1 MGEPSASWYTPEAW
15 RWHVATRGLK
25 ALLRHCWATRTLWWK
40 LDSNQWRLHQKLKHN
55 RRKRKLLN
63 CSRRIGKTR
72 MLAQDADDF
81 AWRTPKARVVF
92 AAPTLKDLED
102 IVLEAFDEH
111 FADCPPDLQPHW
123 NVSKSRFEYPNGAR
137 IKLVGCDDRRKAN
150 RARGRAIHRVYVE
163 EAGSNP
169 VLRYLLHSVLAQ
181 ALLSTGGEMWVA
193 SSPPDSEGHEF
204 AEMVKAADAQG
215 TLAHCD
221 IWACPRYTRA
231 EVEEFIRE
239 EADAL
244 GMSIAEY
251 KDTAEYKRE
260 FLGQLI
266 TDPRL
271 AVLPECTPERMAGT
285 DGKGPAVVRV
295 LPDVPMFRDRY
306 EAMDL
311 GFHPHKVG
319 LLFGYWDFERQLL
332 VIEDE
337 LLEGRLNDTRL
348 AHLLGGQR
356 DKDGQRVSLDPPDE
370 RVGEWGMERKLWGEA
385 KPYVRCAD
393 NTYPMTLAE
402 LAVHHGLDFYPWPK
416 DEREAAIVNVRRW
429 MRQGKIAINP
439 RCKGLQAQC
448 KAAVWNRH
456 RTDFAEQPNGGHYD
470 LLAALVGMVRNVIPN
485 QNRVPEGYGDT
496 WETWSSRLGS
506 TAESSD
512 AVALKKAFGG

>member
-1 MGEPSASWYTPEAW
+1 MGEPCASWYTPQAW
-15 RWHVATRGLK
+15 RWHRAAFVSPRV
-25 ALLRHCWATRTLWWK
+25 LRAAWRARTLEWK
-40 LDSNQWRLHQKLKHN
+40 LDSNQARLYARMRGT
-55 RRKRKLLN
+55 RRKRKVLN

-72 MLAQDADDF
+72 LLVLDADVF
-81 AWRTPKARVVF
+81 AWRTPGARIVF
-92 AAPTLKDLED
+92 AAPTLKDLAD
-102 IVLEAFDEH
+102 IVQEAFDEH
-111 FADCPPDLQPHW
+111 FSDCPLDLRPKWQEQ
-123 NVSKSRFEYPNGAR
+123 KSRYVYPNGAVIR
-137 IKLVGCDDRRKAN
+137 LVGCDDRRKAN

-204 AEMVKAADAQG
+204 AEMVKAAEAAG

-231 EVEEFIRE
+231 EVEDFIRE
-239 EADAL
+239 EAEAL

-271 AVLPECTPERMAGT
+271 AVLPECTPERMDGA
-285 DGKGPAVVRV
+285 DGKAPALVRV

-306 EAMDL
+306 ESMDL

-319 LLFGYWDFERQLL
+319 LLFAYWDFERQVL

-348 AHLLGGQR
+348 AHLLGGQK
-356 DKDGQRVSLDPPDE
+356 DKDGQRVPLDPPDE
-370 RVGEWGMERKLWGEA
+370 RVGEWGMEAKLWGPHP
-385 KPYVRCAD
+385 PYVRCAD

-402 LAVHHGLDFYPWPK
+402 LAMHHGLDFFPWPK

-429 MRQGKIAINP
+429 CRQGKIAINP
-439 RCKGLQAQC
+439 RCRGLIGQL

-456 RTDFAEQPNGGHYD
+456 RTDFAEQANGGHYD

-485 QNRVPEGYGDT
+485 QGRVPEGYGDT
-496 WETWSSRLGS
+496 WETWNSRLGKP
-506 TAESSD
+506 AEHPD
-512 AVALKKAFGG
+512 ATALKRAFGG

>member
-1 MGEPSASWYTPEAW
+1 VAEPCAAWYHPAAW
-15 RWHVATRGLK
+15 RWHVATRASPK
-25 ALLRHCWATRTLWWK
+25 LLRLAWQTRKLWWK
-40 LDSNQWRLHQKLKHN
+40 LDGNQWRLYAQMKGQ
-55 RRKRKLLN
+55 RRKRKVLN

-72 MLAQDADDF
+72 MLVLDADEF
-81 AWRTPKARVVF
+81 AWNTPKARVIF

-102 IVLEAFDEH
+102 VVLDAFEEH
-111 FADCPPDLQPHW
+111 FSDCPPDLQPKW

-137 IKLVGCDDRRKAN
+137 IRLVGCDDRRKAN
-150 RARGRAIHRVYVE
+150 RARGRATHRAYIE

-204 AEMVKAADAQG
+204 AEMVRAAEANG

-231 EVEEFIRE
+231 EVESFIQE

-244 GMSIAEY
+244 GMTLAEY
-251 KDTAEYKRE
+251 METAEYKRE

-271 AVLPECTPERMAGT
+271 AVLPECTPERMDGS
-285 DGKGPAVVRV
+285 DGKGPAVVREM
-295 LPDVPMFRDRY
+295 PDVPMFRDRY

-319 LLFGYWDFERQLL
+319 LLFGYWDFERQVL

-348 AHLLGGQR
+348 AHLLGGQK
-356 DKDGQRVSLDPPDE
+356 DKDGTLVPLDPPDH
-370 RVGEWGMERKLWGEA
+370 RVGEFGMEAKLWGTH
-385 KPYVRCAD
+385 KPYIRCAD

-402 LAVHHGLDFYPWPK
+402 LSVHHGLDFYPWPK

-429 MRQGKIAINP
+429 MRQGKVAIHP
-439 RCKGLQAQC
+439 RCKGLISQC
-448 KAAVWNRH
+448 KAGVWNRH
-456 RTDFAEQPNGGHYD
+456 RTDFAEQPGGGHYD
-470 LLAALVGMVRNVIPN
+470 LLAALVGLVRNVIPN
-485 QNRVPEGYGDT
+485 QNREPDGWGTT
-496 WETWSSRLGS
+496 WETWHR
-506 TAESSD
+506 TAKAEHPD
-512 AVALKKAFGG
+512 ATALKRAFGGG